1 MKSLLKSIFLTG
13 SLLISGSFMSKDK
26 DFSLSIGAITSTTL
40 NFEVM
45 NAENISLSIYS
56 DKSGEVFSE
65 KIEAANTVI
74 KSYDLRTLEMGTY
87 YLIAESD
94 NKVEKYKISIDYQ
107 NKVSI
112 DKKPVSQIKKPSYT
126 ISENSVNLVMESLQN
141 PATVS
146 VSDFAGNVYYNEIK
160 NTEGGNLSLIFKL
173 NPLIAD
179 KYIISVEEGG
189 NIFIKII
196 SLK

>member
-1 MKSLLKSIFLTG
+1 MKSLLKSILLTG

-160 NTEGGNLSLIFKL
+160 NTEGGNPSLIFKL

-189 NIFIKII
+189 NIFTKII